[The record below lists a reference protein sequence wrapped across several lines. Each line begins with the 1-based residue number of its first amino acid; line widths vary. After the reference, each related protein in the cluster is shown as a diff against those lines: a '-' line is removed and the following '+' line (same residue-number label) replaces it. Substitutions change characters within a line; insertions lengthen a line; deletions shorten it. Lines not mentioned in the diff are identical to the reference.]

1 MSRAT
6 AVRWATIL
14 AAALVAALL
23 VAAALADDGEDA
35 PADPTLTALQPTQI
49 VADIPEGYGRLFPLR
64 WGGGSLYHLKGR
76 LATMGCVANTLFL
89 YDNDRWWAYNQYQ
102 VPQAHPTNQE
112 FREAYE
118 QFVPPTTLH
127 ADCYRI
133 CEFTQTRPESE
144 WRWRYIEPNSRECL
158 SYEYVRGKNFYVNE
172 QRFGGAIDDETPCDD
187 DFDPRVQ
194 ERVLPVLPVVP
205 EVCIVR
211 QQDGG
216 GGYRGLASFMTINGP
231 PVVIVWE
238 SRNLYLYRTSEERDL
253 ASLHMEIHELCHINQ
268 AWQWIQH
275 MAPDY
280 RRTVYSFIYYF
291 EDSPQGQEFR
301 NLLGFEQFGSRWRVP
316 TDSVYRVDGIYSP
329 NFPMELSAELCAM
342 YLLDMMGMRSV
353 YDYQKFSGS
362 GDGYLEVPV
371 RRVDVNKY
379 LTPEVRAWLEEW
391 MILPQIDD

>member
-6 AVRWATIL
+6 ALRWATIL

-23 VAAALADDGEDA
+23 AAAALADDGEEA
-35 PADPTLTALQPTQI
+35 PAEPTLTALQPTQI
-49 VADIPEGYGRLFPLR
+49 IADIPEGYGRLFPLR

-118 QFVPPTTLH
+118 AFIPPTTLY

-144 WRWRYIEPNSRECL
+144 WLWRYPESNSRECL
-158 SYEYVRGKNFYVNE
+158 SYEYVRGKNFYDLRDQSV
-172 QRFGGAIDDETPCDD
+172 DDETPCDD
-187 DFDPRVQ
+187 DFDPRVR
-194 ERVLPVLPVVP
+194 EHVLPVVP

-211 QQDGG
+211 QQDDG
-216 GGYRGLASFMTINGP
+216 GGYSGFASFTTINAP
-231 PVVIVWE
+231 PVMIVFE
-238 SRNLYLYRTSEERDL
+238 GRNIYRTSEERDL
-253 ASLHMEIHELCHINQ
+253 IRLSVEIHELCHINQ
-268 AWQWIQH
+268 AWWWIQH

-280 RRTVYSFIYYF
+280 RRAVYSFIYYF

-301 NLLGFEQFGSRWRVP
+301 NLLGFEQFGSIWRVP
-316 TDSVYRVDGIYSP
+316 TDSVYRVDGIYHP
-329 NFPMELSAELCAM
+329 NIPMELSAELCSM

-353 YDYQKFSGS
+353 YDYEKLSGS
-362 GDGYLEVPV
+362 GDRFLEVPVPV